1 MVAIFCLFTA
11 AVLVAGAV
19 LPMYTD
25 RDGDTADQAWSVVSI
40 AGSALS
46 ILVGAE
52 RPDTDSPGVQALFIA
67 GFLGLNLI
75 IVLLLVVVFPWA
87 VIGRVSRNQ
96 VRFARIIVWLG
107 LVGSVVPVLLSLV
120 ASGSTDSEAGWGG
133 AVLFVGMAASLVI
146 VLTTVRRGLR
156 VTAPR
161 RPMEGGEAR
170 TAVARLLTGTVGRSF
185 RSRECPSDLSARGTS
200 AHKCGLPQL
209 PSPSQV
215 TDDGRVASRGM
226 SLRPVPTATD
236 PLT

>member
-146 VLTTVRRGLR
+146 VLTTVR
-156 VTAPR
+156 P
-161 RPMEGGEAR
+161 R
-170 TAVARLLTGTVGRSF
+170 TAGYGA
-185 RSRECPSDLSARGTS
+185 EA
-200 AHKCGLPQL
+200 A
-209 PSPSQV
+209 
-215 TDDGRVASRGM
+215 DGRWRSADSGGSTSDGDR
-226 SLRPVPTATD
+226 R
-236 PLT
+236 